1 MEKENKTMEKEQ
13 IEQLKKIEDEL
24 YNIAAVIII
33 ERTIAEREPY
43 SNKIVNS
50 WTNLY
55 EALML
60 LGEEEYNDK

>member
-1 MEKENKTMEKEQ
+1 MEKEQ

-24 YNIAAVIII
+24 YDIASVIFK

-43 SNKIVNS
+43 INKIVNS

-60 LGEEEYNDK
+60 LDEE